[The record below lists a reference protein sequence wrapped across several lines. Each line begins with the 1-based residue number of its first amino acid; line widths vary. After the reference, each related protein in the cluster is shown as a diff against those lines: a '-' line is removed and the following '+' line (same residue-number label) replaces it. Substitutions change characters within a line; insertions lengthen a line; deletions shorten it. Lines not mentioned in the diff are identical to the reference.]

1 MSVITTAAEPT
12 ASRGERSPFGD
23 VLRSEWTKL
32 RTVRSTYWTL
42 IAATVSSI
50 AVGVL
55 ACAAYVHHFHQ
66 ASPAAQRL
74 TIAHGDFDSAG
85 QSLIGLSL
93 GQLAIGVL
101 GVLVVSA
108 EYRTGMMRTALT
120 AVPRRMT
127 VLLAKVACFGG
138 VALVIGQILSFG
150 AYFLGQAVLSN
161 ASLGSGIGDPGMAR
175 AVVGTGVFIA
185 LVGLCGLGLGAMI
198 RHTAGAVSA
207 LVGFLLVLTPIVQA
221 LPGSWG
227 PAVGKFLPYEIGEQ
241 AVSGQRLSEHLSPGV
256 GLAVMAGYAVVFLA
270 VGAALLVRRDA

>member
-1 MSVITTAAEPT
+1 MSVVSTTLEPA
-12 ASRGERSPFGD
+12 ASRRERNTFAD

-42 IAATVSSI
+42 IAATVTSI
-50 AVGVL
+50 AIGAL
-55 ACAAYVHHFHQ
+55 ACAAYVHHFHE

-93 GQLAIGVL
+93 GQLVIGVL

-138 VALVIGQILSFG
+138 VALVSGQILSFG

-185 LVGLCGLGLGAMI
+185 LVGLCGLGLGAMV

-207 LVGFLLVLTPIVQA
+207 LLGFVLVLSVIVQA
-221 LPGSWG
+221 LPGRWG
-227 PAVGKFLPYEIGEQ
+227 SAVGKFLPYEIGEQ
-241 AVSGQRLSEHLSPGV
+241 VVSGQRLSQHLSPGV
-256 GLAVMAGYAVVFLA
+256 GLAVMAGYAAVFLA